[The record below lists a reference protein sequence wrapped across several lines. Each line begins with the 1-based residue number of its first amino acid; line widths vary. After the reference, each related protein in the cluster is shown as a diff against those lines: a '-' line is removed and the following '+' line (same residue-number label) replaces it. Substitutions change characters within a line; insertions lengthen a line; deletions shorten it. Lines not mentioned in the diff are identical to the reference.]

1 MDSIILSIALV
12 AVIITL
18 IAYINA
24 NNKYKKTIDE
34 QKIQIENQTKL
45 LERYSPIIAIEDEI
59 VKLQSNFN
67 KTQEEWEELKLK
79 YDNSLK
85 IYKKL
90 LQDIEIS
97 EDKIEYINIGVYEP
111 SFDFNTSEEFKEKLI
126 ENKEKQKN
134 LIKSNHAVFCTTQWE
149 VNNSKSQGTTLMN
162 KAINLTLRAFN
173 GECDSTVSKV
183 KWNNIQV
190 MEERIKKAFDAINK
204 LNLSNNIVI
213 SAEYLKLKLEE
224 LRLTHEYAQKL
235 HQEKEEQ
242 REIKA
247 QIREEEQAQ
256 REFEQAQKEAEKEEA
271 DYQKALEKARKEMLN
286 AKDEQLIGLEDKIKV
301 LEQQIK
307 EAEEKKQRALSQAQ
321 LTRSGYVYVISN
333 IGSFGEDV
341 YKIGMTRRLEPMDRV
356 RELGDASVPFTFD
369 VHAMIYSKD
378 APTLEK
384 KLHKVFDNKRLNMV
398 NNKKEFF
405 NVSLNE
411 IEKEVLKENAKI
423 QFTKIAEAQDYRES
437 KLIKN
442 KDKNNLTIDKLVE
455 EKYPISL

>member
-286 AKDEQLIGLEDKIKV
+286 AKDEQLIGLEDKIKI

-307 EAEEKKQRALSQAQ
+307 EAEEKRQRALSQAQ

-437 KLIKN
+437 KFIKN
-442 KDKNNLTIDKLVE
+442 KNKNNLTIDKLVE